1 LNKNFAIFVILE
13 IFFCSTLSEFQNF
26 LVCERILINLTTCQ
40 NEANFK
46 DFQRFGA
53 FGGLVEQKKN
63 VVFNSFLCNLGF
75 FWHEWA
81 SLKLSFHSCQ
91 KKPKLHTNSLN
102 KLLFFPPRVFKNISG
117 NNNKHSFLIG

>member
-53 FGGLVEQKKN
+53 FGGLVEQKKTLYSTRSC
-63 VVFNSFLCNLGF
+63 VIWAF
-75 FWHEWA
+75 FGM
-81 SLKLSFHSCQ
+81 
-91 KKPKLHTNSLN
+91 
-102 KLLFFPPRVFKNISG
+102 SG
-117 NNNKHSFLIG
+117 PV